1 MKLQELIE
9 KLETIKKGAFI
20 HIEYKSE
27 KELAKKYG
35 SPKLE
40 KFTNG
45 CYRLGITYSNLKE
58 NKNKVVSETL
68 PWGSMFLKNYII
80 EHKGRYYLRIYTTH
94 HKSHSQY
101 FLNGVETNKATLEQ
115 EYNYKSSSPTLC
127 FNVPI
132 ENILKLGRA

>member
-1 MKLQELIE
+1 MLLNELIE

-45 CYRLGITYSNLKE
+45 CYRLGMAYSNLGA
-58 NKNKVVSETL
+58 NKNVVTGDL
-68 PWGSMFLKNYII
+68 PWGQFVLNNYII
-80 EHKGRYYLRIYTTH
+80 EHKGRYYLRIYTTQ
-94 HKSHSQY
+94 HKSHTKY
-101 FLNGVETNKATLEQ
+101 FLNGVETDKATLEQ

>member
-1 MKLQELIE
+1 MLLNELIE

-45 CYRLGITYSNLKE
+45 CYRLGMAYSNLGA
-58 NKNKVVSETL
+58 NKNVVTGDL
-68 PWGSMFLKNYII
+68 PWGQFVLNNYII
-80 EHKGRYYLRIYTTH
+80 EHKGRYYLRIYTTQ
-94 HKSHSQY
+94 HKSHTKY
-101 FLNGVETNKATLEQ
+101 FLNGVETDKATLEQ
-115 EYNYKSSSPTLC
+115 EYNYKSSGPTLC

>member
-45 CYRLGITYSNLKE
+45 CYRLGMAYSNLGA
-58 NKNKVVSETL
+58 NKNVVTGDL
-68 PWGSMFLKNYII
+68 PWGQFVLKNYII
-80 EHKGRYYLRIYTTH
+80 EHKGRYYLRIYTTQ
-94 HKSHSQY
+94 HKSHSKY
-101 FLNGVETNKATLEQ
+101 FLNGVETDKSTLEQ

>member
-1 MKLQELIE
+1 MKLNELITQ
-9 KLETIKKGAFI
+9 LETIKKGTFI

-45 CYRLGITYSNLKE
+45 CYRLGMAYSNLGA
-58 NKNKVVSETL
+58 NKNIVTGDL
-68 PWGSMFLKNYII
+68 PWGQFVLNNYII

-101 FLNGVETNKATLEQ
+101 FLNGVETDKATLEQ
-115 EYNYKSSSPTLC
+115 EYNYKSSKPTLC
-127 FNVPI
+127 FNVPV

>member
-1 MKLQELIE
+1 MLLNELIE
-9 KLETIKKGAFI
+9 KLETIKKGTFI

-45 CYRLGITYSNLKE
+45 CYRLGIAYSNLGP
-58 NKNKVVSETL
+58 NKNVVTGDL
-68 PWGSMFLKNYII
+68 PWGQFVLNNYII

-101 FLNGVETNKATLEQ
+101 FLNGVETDKATLEQ

-127 FNVPI
+127 FVVPI

>member
-1 MKLQELIE
+1 MKLNELIK
-9 KLETIKKGAFI
+9 KLETIKKGTFI

-45 CYRLGITYSNLKE
+45 CYRLGMAYSNLGA
-58 NKNKVVSETL
+58 NKNIVTGDL
-68 PWGSMFLKNYII
+68 PWGQFVLNNYII
-80 EHKGRYYLRIYTTH
+80 EHKGKYYLRIYTTH

-101 FLNGVETNKATLEQ
+101 FLNGVETDKATLEQ
-115 EYNYKSSSPTLC
+115 EYNYKSSKPTLC
-127 FNVPI
+127 FTVPI